1 MTQKTK
7 HLITAV
13 IIFLSSG
20 LYFALAH
27 KGYKEQAIT
36 LDQLDKFAGQI
47 IERGI
52 TTRKSGKRKS
62 TVFYIRLAGLSET
75 LGIYRMNNNYQ
86 ELIDKLVPGD
96 EVTIYYV
103 SRPNDDVNIDLVQI
117 ENGEKVI
124 VNAEEFK
131 NRESSLIYIGLVAG
145 VLSVVGSVWYYKKYV
160 G

>member
-1 MTQKTK
+1 
-7 HLITAV
+7 
-13 IIFLSSG
+13 
-20 LYFALAH
+20 
-27 KGYKEQAIT
+27 
-36 LDQLDKFAGQI
+36 
-47 IERGI
+47 
-52 TTRKSGKRKS
+52 
-62 TVFYIRLAGLSET
+62 
-75 LGIYRMNNNYQ
+75 MNNNYQ

-131 NRESSLIYIGLVAG
+131 NKESSLIYIGLVAG